1 MMTDDEERGF
11 QVRDRRRFT
20 ESGEPRDE
28 AAEAGSAEAGSS
40 ASEPPA
46 ADDRPDPASEAM
58 PESGLPITFST
69 FLVSLSTQALACLGD
84 LAGPEGETPQ
94 PDLLAA
100 REMIDIVGMLREK
113 TTGNLDPA
121 EANLL
126 DGILYDLR
134 MRYVKKVRR

>member
-1 MMTDDEERGF
+1 MTDDEERGF

-28 AAEAGSAEAGSS
+28 NAESAAAETASAPADAPILDERREGGAEADP
-40 ASEPPA
+40 EP
-46 ADDRPDPASEAM
+46 
-58 PESGLPITFST
+58 GLPITFST

-84 LAGPEGETPQ
+84 LAGPEGEPP

-100 REMIDIVGMLREK
+100 REMIDILGMLREK
-113 TTGNLDPA
+113 TRGNLDPA

>member
-1 MMTDDEERGF
+1 MRDDEERGF
-11 QVRDRRRFT
+11 QVRDHRRFT

-28 AAEAGSAEAGSS
+28 STESAAAETASAAPADSPTLDERREGGAEA
-40 ASEPPA
+40 APEP
-46 ADDRPDPASEAM
+46 
-58 PESGLPITFST
+58 GLPITFST

-84 LAGPEGETPQ
+84 LAGPEGEPS

-100 REMIDIVGMLREK
+100 REMIDILGMLREK
-113 TTGNLDPA
+113 TRGNLDPA

>member
-1 MMTDDEERGF
+1 MTDDEERGF

-28 AAEAGSAEAGSS
+28 SAEAASAEAGSP
-40 ASEPPA
+40 AAEPPTT
-46 ADDRPDPASEAM
+46 DDRPDPASEAI
-58 PESGLPITFST
+58 PESGPPITFST

-84 LAGPEGETPQ
+84 LAGAEGETP

-100 REMIDIVGMLREK
+100 REMIDILGMLREK
-113 TTGNLDPA
+113 TTGNLDPT